1 MGVDRELLREFREAR
16 QDLVEHETRA
26 RRARV
31 RYEHAI
37 RRLHASGAS
46 FRDIGDL
53 LGVSR
58 QRVHAAI
65 DPSRGRTALRRYVG
79 ADPCSFCGSVPNQSD
94 GGVTGPGAFICGR
107 CADLADATLDTG
119 GGIRSGAGKL
129 IGVGS
134 DRPEARCTFCGRHR
148 SEVDGMVEA
157 PQSPG
162 IGRYARRAP
171 GVRTCSDCLAL
182 CRELLG
188 EERPGRRA
196 T

>member
-1 MGVDRELLREFREAR
+1 MLREFREAR

-65 DPSRGRTALRRYVG
+65 EPSRGRTALRSYVG
-79 ADPCSFCGSVPNQSD
+79 TEPCSFCGSVPNQSD
-94 GGVTGPGAFICGR
+94 GGVAGPGVFICGR
-107 CADLADATLDTG
+107 CSDLADATLDTG
-119 GGIRSGAGKL
+119 GAIKRGGGKL
-129 IGVGS
+129 IGLGS

-148 SEVDGMVEA
+148 SDVDGMVEA
-157 PQSPG
+157 PKSPG
-162 IGRYARRAP
+162 TGRYARRAP
-171 GVRTCSDCLAL
+171 GVRACSDCIAL

-188 EERPGRRA
+188 EGRRVGRR